1 MFKQY
6 LSRAQTRA
14 WSFELP
20 IGDPTGGAAYGEK
33 NDPVTA
39 GLAIAGGSIVG
50 GLISSQG
57 AQSAA
62 DTAAGASTQASQASI
77 AEQRRQFDINQANQ
91 QPWLTAGTGA
101 VNQLAAGLAPG
112 GQFTQNFTPADFL
125 AGQDPGYA
133 FRMSE
138 GMKALNASM
147 AAKGLG
153 VSGAGI
159 KGAINYGQ
167 GAASQE
173 YQNAFNRYQT
183 NRANVL
189 NPLQSLAG
197 VGQSTATALGT
208 AGSNMA
214 SNVGNTLMSNA
225 GNVGNAAMASAG
237 LQSSAY
243 GGAANMLG
251 RLYGSYGLNP
261 TSTAPSTDPYSS
273 NWISN
278 YPGYTG

>member
-1 MFKQY
+1 MAFGITATGALIGGAILGGAY
-6 LSRAQTRA
+6 LS
-14 WSFELP
+14 SN
-20 IGDPTGGAAYGEK
+20 AA
-33 NDPVTA
+33 
-39 GLAIAGGSIVG
+39 S
-50 GLISSQG
+50 
-57 AQSAA
+57 SAA

-197 VGQSTATALGT
+197 VGQSTATALGN
-208 AGSNMA
+208 AGANMA

-273 NWISN
+273 DWISN

>member
-1 MFKQY
+1 MAFGITATGALIGGAILGGAY
-6 LSRAQTRA
+6 LS
-14 WSFELP
+14 SN
-20 IGDPTGGAAYGEK
+20 AAS
-33 NDPVTA
+33 N
-39 GLAIAGGSIVG
+39 
-50 GLISSQG
+50 
-57 AQSAA
+57 AA
-62 DTAAGASTQASQASI
+62 DTAAGASTQASNASI

-91 QPWLTAGTGA
+91 QPFLTAGTGA
-101 VNQLAAGLAPG
+101 VNQLAAGVAPG

-167 GAASQE
+167 NAGSQE

-197 VGQSTATALGT
+197 VGQSTATALGN
-208 AGSNMA
+208 AGANMA

-225 GNVGNAAMASAG
+225 GNVGNAALSSAG
-237 LQSSAY
+237 AQQSAY

-251 RLYGSYGLNP
+251 RLYGKNTTTPDYTNLNYTPSYYAAPAPYDP
-261 TSTAPSTDPYSS
+261 TLT
-273 NWISN
+273 
-278 YPGYTG
+278 GY